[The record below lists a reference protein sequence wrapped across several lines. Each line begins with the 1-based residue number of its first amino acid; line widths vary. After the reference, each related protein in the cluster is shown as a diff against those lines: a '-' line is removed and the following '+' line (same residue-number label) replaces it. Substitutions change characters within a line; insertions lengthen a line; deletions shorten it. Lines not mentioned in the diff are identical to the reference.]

1 MTNLASIA
9 QIERDLIGACLLSSQ
24 AFKDALSTGV
34 EWTDFATPPAQ
45 TLWRVMCDLHAEG
58 RDADSHVV
66 MTKLDDFDQEEIL
79 TCIAGVPSIGNA
91 PMYAKEVKTY
101 AQKRREGEA
110 VEGLWKALAQ
120 GDEGAYLS
128 AQEKLLNLWNNKET
142 ELSGLQLISL
152 DTIQMED
159 TCWLW
164 QDRIPLGEVTLLVGQ
179 EGLGKSTLACE
190 LAARVTRG
198 QLEGDIQATP
208 GKVIIATAEDSIS
221 RTIIPRLS
229 ATGTDLSMVSATA
242 WNKEPGSLTLPN
254 DIDNLGRK
262 IEQVGNVRL
271 LVIDPLSAQLS
282 SQTDSHRESQMRSIL
297 SDLSRLAKI
306 YNLAIIA
313 IAHWNKGSS
322 TQALDRV
329 NGSRALTAAARSVL
343 AVARHPDND
352 QARVIA
358 LLKSNLADEDVDTL
372 GFRIETK
379 YVGETKTS
387 GLVWTGTV
395 EGFDKA
401 LILCSPPS
409 ENKKDQAVEW
419 LRRLLQDGSLPATKI
434 FELAE
439 QEGYSKRTI
448 KRAKSEL
455 GEVITSRSGGVWT
468 WALPSPES
476 EPKSTLTLID

>member
-1 MTNLASIA
+1 
-9 QIERDLIGACLLSSQ
+9 
-24 AFKDALSTGV
+24 
-34 EWTDFATPPAQ
+34 
-45 TLWRVMCDLHAEG
+45 
-58 RDADSHVV
+58 
-66 MTKLDDFDQEEIL
+66 
-79 TCIAGVPSIGNA
+79 
-91 PMYAKEVKTY
+91 
-101 AQKRREGEA
+101 
-110 VEGLWKALAQ
+110 
-120 GDEGAYLS
+120 
-128 AQEKLLNLWNNKET
+128 
-142 ELSGLQLISL
+142 
-152 DTIQMED
+152 
-159 TCWLW
+159 
-164 QDRIPLGEVTLLVGQ
+164 
-179 EGLGKSTLACE
+179 
-190 LAARVTRG
+190 
-198 QLEGDIQATP
+198 
-208 GKVIIATAEDSIS
+208 
-221 RTIIPRLS
+221 
-229 ATGTDLSMVSATA
+229 
-242 WNKEPGSLTLPN
+242 
-254 DIDNLGRK
+254 
-262 IEQVGNVRL
+262 
-271 LVIDPLSAQLS
+271 
-282 SQTDSHRESQMRSIL
+282 MRSIL
-297 SDLSRLAKI
+297 SDLSRLAKT